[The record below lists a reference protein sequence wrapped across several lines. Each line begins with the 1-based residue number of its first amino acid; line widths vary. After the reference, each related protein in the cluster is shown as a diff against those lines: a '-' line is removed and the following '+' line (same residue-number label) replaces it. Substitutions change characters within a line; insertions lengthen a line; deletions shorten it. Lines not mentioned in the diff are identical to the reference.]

1 MKKFLFLIL
10 ILSFSCFPV
19 MKVEGIFGNS
29 GEKGETI
36 YESDIGEQPYGTV
49 GNEGIY
55 VDNNGFIYTGGK
67 AGFLIKISQDGKV
80 IKKYGFPEK
89 FKNYIKYGRIC
100 KGDNEIYFFVRQGN
114 NYGLLKFSLKD
125 EKFEEITL
133 GDWKADWFVGHSIS
147 TKLNSKGEIFT
158 TLIPKGSNH
167 SVLVTLNTKTN
178 EIKEFKI
185 QLDGIERYGCVDV
198 DKNDNIY
205 LSYTRQQKNYVG
217 KFNSEGKPVEN
228 ENWPQIVEWYYA
240 IRSQFTVTEKYV
252 YCHTYAAELSRFK
265 LNGEAYPGGIGS
277 PFVSY
282 GGYTNQIEDKNGKI
296 YLSKTLGILI
306 CEFDE
311 DEGVLKPLNFTG
323 GIKPCGIAIDDKGRL
338 CVAISYGSPEV
349 GEFFFFDK
357 NKPDSTP
364 VSSISYGTYYNT
376 TGLAY
381 LNNMFYCPAELN
393 PWQKKKE
400 RQPFYI
406 FQNDERLYRNFIKN
420 TEEYTY
426 RSVEIFDNFLY
437 MAGQDTGKI
446 YRIKLPLPFQP
457 EAEIKNI
464 EEVKFYIDDKEI
476 KFEKPFGITFDF
488 DENVYITDK
497 NFLYKFRKENNKFLL
512 VWKKDSSGKINFKE
526 LRDLVFID
534 EEIFLVDGGNNII
547 LRIDTDGNYKEH
559 FGETG
564 IEGNDT
570 EHLKN
575 PAYITGEKNF
585 IYVSD
590 TGNLRVL
597 KIRIK

>member
-1 MKKFLFLIL
+1 MKKFLFLTL
-10 ILSFSCFPV
+10 ILSFNCFPV
-19 MKVEGIFGNS
+19 MKIEGIFGNS

-36 YESDIGEQPYGTV
+36 YESDIGEPPYSTV

-55 VDNNGFIYTGGK
+55 VDDNGFIYTGGK

-80 IKKYGFPEK
+80 IKKYKFPEK

-100 KGDNEIYFFVRQGN
+100 KGDNEIYFFVKQWE
-114 NYGLLKFSLKD
+114 NYGLLKFNIKD
-125 EKFEEITL
+125 EKFEEILL
-133 GDWKADWFVGHSIS
+133 GDWKGGWFVGHSIP
-147 TKLNSKGEIFT
+147 TKLNSTGEILT
-158 TLIPKGSNH
+158 TLIPKGSNQP
-167 SVLVTLNTKTN
+167 VLVTINTKTD

-185 QLDGIERYGCVDV
+185 QLDSIERYGCVDV

-205 LSYTRQQKNYVG
+205 LAYTREQKNYVG
-217 KFNSEGKPVEN
+217 KFTSEGKPVKN

-240 IRSQFTVTEKYV
+240 IRGQFTVTEKYV
-252 YCHTYAAELSRFK
+252 YCHTYGADFSRFK

-311 DEGVLKPLNFTG
+311 DEGVLKPLNFIG
-323 GIKPCGIAIDDKGRL
+323 GIRPCGLSIDDKERL
-338 CVAISYGSPEV
+338 CVAISYGSPV
-349 GEFFFFDK
+349 AGEFFFFDK
-357 NKPDSTP
+357 NKPTSTP
-364 VSSISYGTYYNT
+364 VSNISAGTYWNT

-381 LNNMFYCPAELN
+381 LNNLFYCPAELN

-406 FQNDERLYRNFIKN
+406 FQNDERLYRNFIKGI
-420 TEEYTY
+420 EESTY
-426 RSVEIFDNFLY
+426 RSIKIFNDFLY
-437 MAGQDTGKI
+437 MVGQDTGKI
-446 YRIKLPLPFQP
+446 YRIKLPIELQP
-457 EAEIKNI
+457 DAEIKNI
-464 EEVKFYIDDKEI
+464 EEVKFYKDENEI
-476 KFEKPFGITFDF
+476 KFEKPFGIAFDP
-488 DENVYITDK
+488 DGNVFITDK
-497 NFLYKFRKENNKFLL
+497 NSLYKFKKENDKYLFE
-512 VWKKDSSGKINFKE
+512 WKKEGLEKISFKE
-526 LRDLVFID
+526 LKDLIFID
-534 EEIFLVDGGNNII
+534 DEIFLIDSGNNIV
-547 LRIDTDGNYKEH
+547 LRIDSDGNYKEH

-564 IEGNDT
+564 KEGNDT

-575 PAYITGEKNF
+575 PTYIAGEKNF